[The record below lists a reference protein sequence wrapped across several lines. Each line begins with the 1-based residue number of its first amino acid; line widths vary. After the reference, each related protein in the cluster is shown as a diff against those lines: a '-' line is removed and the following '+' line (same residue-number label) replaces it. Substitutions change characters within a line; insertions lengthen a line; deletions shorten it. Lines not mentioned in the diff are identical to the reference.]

1 MSGPERPTH
10 TEPETPSEGGRT
22 PEDAEM
28 PQGEPTRYAPT
39 DFLSRHEG
47 VEGHDDQRD
56 RHIRK
61 VSAELNRRSDF
72 IQDLQEHAEE
82 HPNRVP
88 PPDEAD
94 RRS

>member
-1 MSGPERPTH
+1 MSGPEHPSHTH
-10 TEPETPSEGGRT
+10 PDTP
-22 PEDAEM
+22 PEDEGSPDDTEM

-56 RHIRK
+56 RHIRE

-72 IQDLQEHAEE
+72 IRDLKEHADK

-88 PPDEAD
+88 PPDEAE
-94 RRS
+94 RPG

>member
-1 MSGPERPTH
+1 MSGPERR
-10 TEPETPSEGGRT
+10 TEPDPEMPSEDEPAGQDR
-22 PEDAEM
+22 EM

-56 RHIRK
+56 RHIRE

-72 IQDLQEHAEE
+72 IQGLKEHAEK
-82 HPNRVP
+82 HRNRVP
-88 PPDEAD
+88 PPDG
-94 RRS
+94 SG

>member
-10 TEPETPSEGGRT
+10 TDPERPRDDERN
-22 PEDAEM
+22 PEDTEM

-56 RHIRK
+56 HHIRE
-61 VSAELNRRSDF
+61 VSAELNRRSEF
-72 IQDLQEHAEE
+72 IQDLQDHAEE
-82 HPNRVP
+82 HRNRVP
-88 PPDEAD
+88 PPDEAA
-94 RRS
+94 RRP

>member
-10 TEPETPSEGGRT
+10 MDPETPSEGERS

-56 RHIRK
+56 RHIRE

-72 IQDLQEHAEE
+72 IQDLQDHAEK
-82 HPNRVP
+82 HRNRVP
-88 PPDEAD
+88 PPDEVD
-94 RRS
+94 RPS

>member
-10 TEPETPSEGGRT
+10 TDPEMPSKDEPSSQEAET
-22 PEDAEM
+22 

-56 RHIRK
+56 RHIRE

-72 IQDLQEHAEE
+72 IRDMQDHAEK
-82 HPNRVP
+82 HRNRVP